1 MPFGTRLLL
10 VNRTSVCQKSSKTLS
25 LVGVLSMLSKM
36 STIFTDSIKTEMRCD
51 VYGFNLNP
59 NCLHELP
66 LLIYF
71 PLFDVKETG
80 AGESQSLGRSTILFS
95 SI

>member
-1 MPFGTRLLL
+1 MPFGTCLLL

-25 LVGVLSMLSKM
+25 LVADLSMLSKM

-51 VYGFNLNP
+51 VYGFNSNP
-59 NCLHELP
+59 NGLHELP
-66 LLIYF
+66 LIYF
-71 PLFDVKETG
+71 PLFDVKGTG
-80 AGESQSLGRSTILFS
+80 AGESQSLGLSTILFS